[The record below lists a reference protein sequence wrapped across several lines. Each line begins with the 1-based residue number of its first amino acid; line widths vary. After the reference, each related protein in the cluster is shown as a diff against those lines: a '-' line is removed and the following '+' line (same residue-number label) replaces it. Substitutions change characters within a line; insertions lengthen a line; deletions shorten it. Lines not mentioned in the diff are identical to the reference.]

1 MTLREEF
8 EEYVNSWN
16 KLSTEKLFASSNKEY
31 IKWLED
37 QYDNYK
43 CDEASL
49 DDFTEYD
56 LVKELKDRGF
66 DFSDEVSEYEMVD
79 YLEDRGYI
87 INPETEFDDTLD
99 HIDAP
104 MFEEIQQKFLNANWA
119 ERAELYNK
127 IIHGK

>member
-49 DDFTEYD
+49 DDFSKYD
-56 LVKELKDRGF
+56 LVRELKDRGF
-66 DFSDEVSEYEMVD
+66 DFIEEVNDQDMIH
-79 YLEDRGYI
+79 YLESVGCSIVDENDTDNDYDYVDDCLFEDIVSVFDSLSCAKRQELRDLI
-87 INPETEFDDTLD
+87 INF
-99 HIDAP
+99 
-104 MFEEIQQKFLNANWA
+104 K
-119 ERAELYNK
+119 
-127 IIHGK
+127 